1 MKEENIRIESVDPYA
16 EALGEWIDA
25 AFDGFAGQHGV
36 TCHYTP
42 FAFAA
47 KQDGTLLGVIK
58 GHTMYREAHI
68 SELIVAEEHRG
79 KGIGTRLLAAAEA
92 FFAGKGFD
100 NLNLTT
106 YRFQAPE
113 FYRKHGFTLEFIR
126 ENRECPALAKY
137 FFVKEIASGAK
148 MKKGL
153 TVTPLTEE
161 DLPCLSGT
169 AYGDMPPEVKLKMLA
184 ESQNRRHGD
193 GRYFEVFTLKD
204 GDLAVGFAS
213 LYEREKGVASVGLDI
228 REPFRRKGYATRA
241 AAPLAALLTEKG
253 FSAIRTHVR
262 TDNEASL
269 RLHEKLGF
277 IRMGQDK
284 TERGAKVI
292 VFEKRL

>member
-1 MKEENIRIESVDPYA
+1 MAIAI
-16 EALGEWIDA
+16 
-25 AFDGFAGQHGV
+25 
-36 TCHYTP
+36 TP
-42 FAFAA
+42 LSRA
-47 KQDGTLLGVIK
+47 DL
-58 GHTMYREAHI
+58 
-68 SELIVAEEHRG
+68 
-79 KGIGTRLLAAAEA
+79 
-92 FFAGKGFD
+92 
-100 NLNLTT
+100 
-106 YRFQAPE
+106 
-113 FYRKHGFTLEFIR
+113 
-126 ENRECPALAKY
+126 PAL
-137 FFVKEIASGAK
+137 
-148 MKKGL
+148 
-153 TVTPLTEE
+153 T
-161 DLPCLSGT
+161 GT
-169 AYGDMPPEVKLKMLA
+169 AYGDMPLEVKLKMLG

-253 FSAIRTHVR
+253 FSVIRTHVR

-284 TERGAKVI
+284 TDRGAKVI

>member
-1 MKEENIRIESVDPYA
+1 MAIAI
-16 EALGEWIDA
+16 
-25 AFDGFAGQHGV
+25 
-36 TCHYTP
+36 TP
-42 FAFAA
+42 LSRA
-47 KQDGTLLGVIK
+47 DL
-58 GHTMYREAHI
+58 
-68 SELIVAEEHRG
+68 
-79 KGIGTRLLAAAEA
+79 
-92 FFAGKGFD
+92 
-100 NLNLTT
+100 
-106 YRFQAPE
+106 
-113 FYRKHGFTLEFIR
+113 
-126 ENRECPALAKY
+126 PAL
-137 FFVKEIASGAK
+137 
-148 MKKGL
+148 
-153 TVTPLTEE
+153 T
-161 DLPCLSGT
+161 GT
-169 AYGDMPPEVKLKMLA
+169 AYGDMPLEVKLKMLA

-253 FSAIRTHVR
+253 FSVIRTHVR

-284 TERGAKVI
+284 TDRGAKVI